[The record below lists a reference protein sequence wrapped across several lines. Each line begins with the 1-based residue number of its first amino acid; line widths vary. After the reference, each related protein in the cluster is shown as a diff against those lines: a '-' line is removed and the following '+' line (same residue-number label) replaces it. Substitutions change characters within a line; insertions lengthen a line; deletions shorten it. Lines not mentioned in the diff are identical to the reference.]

1 MLVPGKKSFV
11 SEVINDK
18 KVFTLEEVGLSIKK
32 TLAGRY
38 TSSFWVKAEMNKLNH
53 YSSFGHCYPDLVERK
68 NGRVIAEMKAILWKT
83 DYFRIQ
89 NKFVEVLKEPLKDGI
104 QILFCAKIVF
114 EPEHGIRLR
123 IFEID
128 PSYSLGELELEKQAT
143 INKLRAEGLFNR
155 NKQLRFPFLPKRIAV
170 ISVQSSKGYND
181 FLQKIEPNPWGYRL
195 FHMLF
200 PSLLQGDRAVTE
212 IIAQLNRIKR
222 VIHHFDAVAIIRGGG
237 GNIGLS
243 CYNHYALCKELAL
256 FPIPVLTGIGHATN
270 ETVAEMVSNRN
281 CITPTDLADF
291 LLQKYHNV
299 ALPLGQLENK
309 LTIRS
314 ELLLKETKTSLQN
327 AGKYFRSVTKN
338 SLLDANNS
346 IVNKSNIVRM
356 QTRHILNIQRNA
368 CTARENDLVKNTR
381 SLVGTNQRNLENSL
395 WLLKKEVL
403 QNIDVFLNCVNQL
416 TGNLHKQSRIVF
428 IKLQP
433 ELLFLRERMDSSVKR
448 AIFHNYNEIR
458 SIEHRVHLSDPIN
471 LLKRGYTITLVNNK
485 VIKSS
490 KDVNAGDTL
499 TTVTADGKITSIVTI
514 KQNI

>member
-1 MLVPGKKSFV
+1 M

-32 TLAGRY
+32 TLTDRY

-53 YSSFGHCYPDLVERK
+53 YSSFGHCYPDLVQRN
-68 NGRVIAEMKAILWKT
+68 NGKVIAEMKAILWKT
-83 DYFRIQ
+83 DYTRIQ
-89 NKFVEVLKEPLKDGI
+89 EKFLQVLKEPLKDGI

-143 INKLRAEGLFNR
+143 INRLKAEGLFNK
-155 NKQLRFPFLPKRIAV
+155 NKLLKLPFLPKRIAV

-212 IIAQLNRIKR
+212 IIGQLNRIKR

-243 CYNHYALCKELAL
+243 CYNHYALCKELAV
-256 FPIPVLTGIGHATN
+256 FPLPVLTGIGHATN
-270 ETVAEMVSNRN
+270 ETVAEMVSHKN

-299 ALPLGQLENK
+299 SVPLQELEKK
-309 LTIRS
+309 LTARS
-314 ELLLKETKTSLQN
+314 DLLLKETKTSLAN
-327 AGKYFRSVTKN
+327 AGKYFQSITKN

-356 QTRHILNIQRNA
+356 QSRHILKIQSNA
-368 CTARENDLVKNTR
+368 CAAQENDLVKTANFLLKMNHRNIENT
-381 SLVGTNQRNLENSL
+381 LPI
-395 WLLKKEVL
+395 LKKEVL
-403 QNIDVFLNCVNQL
+403 LNINASRNCVNQL
-416 TGNLHKQSRIVF
+416 TGNLYKDSRIIF

-433 ELLFLRERMDSSVKR
+433 ELLFLNNKMDSSIKTTFLQ
-448 AIFHNYNEIR
+448 IDKEIK
-458 SIEHRVHLSDPIN
+458 SIEYRVHLGDPIN
-471 LLKRGYTITLVNNK
+471 LLRRGYTITLVNNK
-485 VIKSS
+485 ALKSS
-490 KDVNAGDTL
+490 KEVNEGDTL
-499 TTVTADGKITSIVTI
+499 TTVTADGKVTSIVTI